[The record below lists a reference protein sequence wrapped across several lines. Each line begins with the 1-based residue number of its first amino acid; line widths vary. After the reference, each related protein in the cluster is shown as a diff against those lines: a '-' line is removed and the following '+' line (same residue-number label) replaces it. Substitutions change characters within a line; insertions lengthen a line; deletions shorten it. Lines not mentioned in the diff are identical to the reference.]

1 MNQCK
6 VQLHS
11 KNEEKSDVYSFGVL
25 LELITGKRPN
35 DPSFGDNND
44 LVKWISGIVISSSEE
59 GSSDGIRNIDLVQL
73 IDPKLDPF
81 SCDCGEIEKVLIVAL
96 LCTAALPN
104 KRPSMRKVLDELL
117 QDKKLASPCKIMQ
130 NDFDG

>member
-96 LCTAALPN
+96 FCTAALPN
-104 KRPSMRKVLDELL
+104 KRPSMRKVLVELL